1 MVLTN
6 AQESALYCKCKG
18 AVISDLYVK
27 CDGDDECVNGGW
39 VHPQCTE
46 ELKNKSKEEL
56 DAIEEWYCEECQ
68 ARIRKEDA
76 EEDEE

>member
-1 MVLTN
+1 M
-6 AQESALYCKCKG
+6 YCKCKG

-46 ELKNKSKEEL
+46 ELKHKTKEEL

-68 ARIRKEDA
+68 VRIKR
-76 EEDEE
+76 EDEEVEDAD

>member
-1 MVLTN
+1 M
-6 AQESALYCKCKG
+6 
-18 AVISDLYVK
+18 K

-46 ELKNKSKEEL
+46 ELKHKSKEEL

-68 ARIRKEDA
+68 VRIKK
-76 EEDEE
+76 EDEEVEEEQKEEEDNEDENEE